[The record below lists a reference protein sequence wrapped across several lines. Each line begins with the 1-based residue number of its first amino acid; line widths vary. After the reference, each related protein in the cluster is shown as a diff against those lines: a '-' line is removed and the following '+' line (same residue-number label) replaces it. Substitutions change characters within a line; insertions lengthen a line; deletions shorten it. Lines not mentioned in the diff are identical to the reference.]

1 MRKGCGVRFHHSALG
16 VGHAGP
22 ADRTDRTVT
31 APGCAD
37 RVNAGRTP
45 TFRPRPSSHLT
56 TGSPR
61 PTGRWADD
69 EGDHVAWQDQ
79 VTEFV
84 AARGPALVG
93 YARLLTGDHDS
104 AQDLVQDALAK
115 AWSRW
120 RAGADIESLEA
131 YVRKVVLTTYLDQ
144 YRRRRLWQSRRHL
157 LATPDVAP
165 EQHPDAEEGDLADA
179 LRQLTPRERA
189 CVVLRFYEDLTV
201 AGIAARLQ
209 VSEGAVKRYLSDG
222 TRRLGALLGEV
233 RPAAETVEVRTATE
247 DRR

>member
-1 MRKGCGVRFHHSALG
+1 M
-16 VGHAGP
+16 
-22 ADRTDRTVT
+22 
-31 APGCAD
+31 
-37 RVNAGRTP
+37 
-45 TFRPRPSSHLT
+45 
-56 TGSPR
+56 
-61 PTGRWADD
+61 
-69 EGDHVAWQDQ
+69 AWQEQ

-131 YVRKVVLTTYLDQ
+131 YVRKAVLTTYLDQ
-144 YRRRRLWQSRRHL
+144 YRRRRLWQGRAHL
-157 LATPDVAP
+157 LATP
-165 EQHPDAEEGDLADA
+165 EAEATTAAATETATDLESA
-179 LRQLTPRERA
+179 LRHLGPRERA

-201 AGIAARLQ
+201 AGIADRLGI
-209 VSEGAVKRYLSDG
+209 SDGAVKRYMSDG
-222 TRRLGALLGEV
+222 TRRLGALMGEV
-233 RPAAETVEVRTATE
+233 RPVGETVEVRTATE

>member
-1 MRKGCGVRFHHSALG
+1 M
-16 VGHAGP
+16 
-22 ADRTDRTVT
+22 
-31 APGCAD
+31 
-37 RVNAGRTP
+37 
-45 TFRPRPSSHLT
+45 
-56 TGSPR
+56 
-61 PTGRWADD
+61 
-69 EGDHVAWQDQ
+69 AWQEQ

-131 YVRKVVLTTYLDQ
+131 YVRKAVLTTYLDQ
-144 YRRRRLWQSRRHL
+144 YRRRRLWLGRAHLLVTPEAEAPTAGATETAADLESALRHL
-157 LATPDVAP
+157 
-165 EQHPDAEEGDLADA
+165 G
-179 LRQLTPRERA
+179 PRERA

-201 AGIAARLQ
+201 AGIADRLGI
-209 VSEGAVKRYLSDG
+209 SDGAVKRYLSDG
-222 TRRLGALLGEV
+222 TKRLGALMGEV

>member
-1 MRKGCGVRFHHSALG
+1 M
-16 VGHAGP
+16 
-22 ADRTDRTVT
+22 
-31 APGCAD
+31 
-37 RVNAGRTP
+37 
-45 TFRPRPSSHLT
+45 
-56 TGSPR
+56 
-61 PTGRWADD
+61 
-69 EGDHVAWQDQ
+69 AWQDQ

-84 AARGPALVG
+84 TTRGPALVG

-131 YVRKVVLTTYLDQ
+131 YVRRTVLTTYLDQ

-165 EQHPDAEEGDLADA
+165 EAPADGAADLEDA
-179 LRQLTPRERA
+179 LRALSPRERA

-209 VSEGAVKRYLSDG
+209 LSEGAVKRYLSDG
-222 TRRLGALLGEV
+222 TRRLGALLGDV
-233 RPAAETVEVRTATE
+233 RPAAETIEVRRTTE

>member
-1 MRKGCGVRFHHSALG
+1 M
-16 VGHAGP
+16 
-22 ADRTDRTVT
+22 T
-31 APGCAD
+31 AATAQ
-37 RVNAGRTP
+37 R
-45 TFRPRPSSHLT
+45 
-56 TGSPR
+56 
-61 PTGRWADD
+61 ADD

-79 VTEFV
+79 VTDFV

-131 YVRKVVLTTYLDQ
+131 YVRRTVLTTYLDQ
-144 YRRRRLWQSRRHL
+144 YRRRRLWQGRRHL
-157 LATPDVAP
+157 LVTPEHAP
-165 EQHPDAEEGDLADA
+165 ERTTDTETATDLASA
-179 LRQLTPRERA
+179 LAHLAPRERA

-222 TRRLGALLGEV
+222 TKRLGALMGEV
-233 RPAAETVEVRTATE
+233 HPAAETVEVRTE